1 MQKFGFASQGQM
13 SATGANNT
21 MAAQSSLKTKLGGL
35 EEMIRQVNEEIQ
47 FSKREVQM
55 LRQEKEQLENVLSHK
70 STEVR
75 KNLQVEAERV
85 DEELK
90 RNLGSQKAE
99 NVKLQAQ
106 IGQLKAE
113 KTQLQQ
119 NLIGLQRRIGEL
131 ELSIGAEGEGNAV

>member
-1 MQKFGFASQGQM
+1 
-13 SATGANNT
+13 